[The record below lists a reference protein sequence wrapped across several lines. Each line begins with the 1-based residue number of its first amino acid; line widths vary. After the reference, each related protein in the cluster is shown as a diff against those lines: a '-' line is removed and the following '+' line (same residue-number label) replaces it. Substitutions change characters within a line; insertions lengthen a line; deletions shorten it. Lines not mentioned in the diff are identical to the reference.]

1 MVTKKDHHWSQ
12 CLAFPDY
19 WGKVKEVKIEKLK
32 LQYRKNERVRLITT
46 RFEQILEFFD
56 EIKDQLQFDAYV
68 YFCQG
73 Y

>member
-12 CLAFPDY
+12 GLAFPDY

-32 LQYRKNERVRLITT
+32 LQYRENERVRLITT

-68 YFCQG
+68 YFC
-73 Y
+73 

>member
-32 LQYRKNERVRLITT
+32 LQYRENERVRLITT
-46 RFEQILEFFD
+46 RFEQKTSYNLTHMCTFVRVTS
-56 EIKDQLQFDAYV
+56 Y
-68 YFCQG
+68 
-73 Y
+73 

>member
-1 MVTKKDHHWSQ
+1 MVTKKYRHWSQ

-19 WGKVKEVKIEKLK
+19 WGKVKQVKMEKLN
-32 LQYRKNERVRLITT
+32 LQYWKNEKVRLMTT

-56 EIKDQLQFDAYV
+56 EIKDQRQFDAYV
-68 YFCQG
+68 YFSQG